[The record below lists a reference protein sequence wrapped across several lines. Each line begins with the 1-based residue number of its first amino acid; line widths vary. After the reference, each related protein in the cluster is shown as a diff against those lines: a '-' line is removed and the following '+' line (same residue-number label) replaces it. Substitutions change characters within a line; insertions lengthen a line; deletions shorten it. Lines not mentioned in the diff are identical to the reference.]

1 MKNSE
6 VTQMIKKMSFKEKV
20 LYIWDYYKLHII
32 IGLAL
37 IIGITSFVHS
47 QVTKPKNYCN
57 ISYIGSYINP
67 NYCSLIQK
75 DLNKT
80 ILNNDN
86 KNTISVDS
94 VFTDKNSL
102 QQNPYAFQKLAARV
116 SAKDLD
122 LAIVNK
128 KIFDTNF
135 SSGMFYN
142 LQSLKGFSSLSK
154 ENYEF
159 ITKTNSSGHLGIYG
173 ISVKNSTILNKLH
186 FPNND
191 NMLVVISSSERK
203 DKALGVI
210 NALLKK

>member
-1 MKNSE
+1 MKTPE
-6 VTQMIKKMSFKEKV
+6 VTEMIKKMSFKEKV
-20 LYIWDYYKLHII
+20 SYIWDYYKIHII

-37 IIGITSFVHS
+37 IIGITSFVHG
-47 QVTKPKNYCN
+47 QIVKPKAYYN
-57 ISYIGSYINP
+57 ISYIGDYINP

-80 ILNNDN
+80 ILNNDK
-86 KNTISVDS
+86 KNSISVDS
-94 VFTDKNSL
+94 IFIDKNSI
-102 QQNPYAFQKLAARV
+102 QQNPYALQKLAARI

-122 LAIVNK
+122 FAIVNK
-128 KIFDTNF
+128 KFFDTNF

-154 ENYEF
+154 DNYEF
-159 ITKTNSSGHLGIYG
+159 ITKTNSSGHLGVYG
-173 ISVKNSTILNKLH
+173 ISAKNSTVLNKLH